1 MAMSEQKKFYRARD
15 DRVLGGVLG
24 GLGKYVGIDSNLLR
38 LIYIILIA
46 LGIEELGGPLILFYI
61 LAWIFIPEEP
71 PAEKVEE
78 DPEEERVRNF
88 LYLVVI
94 ATGVILIFYSVYMVL
109 TPLTTEILNWATTV
123 IGFPIKLLTPYT
135 TILRGAALAIIG
147 IIFIYI
153 ANKKLKKQA

>member
-1 MAMSEQKKFYRARD
+1 MAMAEQKKFYRARD

-24 GLGKYVGIDSNLLR
+24 GLGKYTGVDSNLLR
-38 LIYIILIA
+38 LIFIALVA
-46 LGIEELGGPLILFYI
+46 LGIDGLAAPLILFYI

-71 PAEKVEE
+71 STEKVEKE
-78 DPEEERVRNF
+78 AEEERVRNF

-94 ATGVILIFYSVYMVL
+94 ATGVILIFYGVYMVL
-109 TPLTTEILNWATTV
+109 SPLTTEILNWATTV
-123 IGFPIKLLTPYT
+123 IGVPIKFLAPYT